1 MLNLVLLLAGFV
13 PLILGANWLVE
24 SASTIARKLKV
35 ADIVIGLTIVAF
47 GTSAPELVVNTFASV
62 AGNSD
67 IVLGNIV
74 GSNIF
79 NVLAILGISSLI
91 YPLVVK
97 SGTTWSEIPLSLL
110 SALAVLVMANDRLL
124 DGNSNSVLTR
134 VDGILLLFFF
144 LIFIAYTIKLARG
157 GMLEEEIPA
166 KKYSMPCALL
176 LLLAGLVLL
185 VVGGRVIVHF
195 AVLLARD
202 AGIPERIIAIT
213 IVSIGTSL
221 PELATSIVAAL
232 KKNVDIAIGNVV
244 GSNIF
249 NIFFILGISA
259 VINPVSIHAQS
270 NLDLLVNIGASLLLF
285 AFIFTGKGRKIERW
299 EGGIF
304 IAAYVAYCVVLISG
318 A

>member
-1 MLNLVLLLAGFV
+1 MLNLLFLLAGFI

-35 ADIVIGLTIVAF
+35 PDLVIGLTIVAF
-47 GTSAPELVVNTFASV
+47 GTSAPELVVNTFASA
-62 AGNSD
+62 AGNSE
-67 IVLGNIV
+67 IVLGNII

-79 NVLAILGISSLI
+79 NVLAILGIASLI
-91 YPLVVK
+91 YPLAVK
-97 SGTTWSEIPLSLL
+97 TSTTWSEIPLSLL
-110 SALAVLVMANDRLL
+110 AAAAVLVMANDSFLN
-124 DGNSNSVLTR
+124 GAGVSTLTR
-134 VDGILLLFFF
+134 GDGILLLLFF
-144 LIFIAYTIKLARG
+144 LIFIAYTIKLARNG
-157 GMLEEEIPA
+157 QSDEEIPV
-166 KKYSMPCALL
+166 KKYSIPIALILL
-176 LLLAGLVLL
+176 LTGLVLL

-249 NIFFILGISA
+249 NIFFILGLSA
-259 VINPVSIHAQS
+259 VINPVSIQTWS
-270 NLDLLVNIGASLLLF
+270 NMDLLVNFGSSILLF
-285 AFIFTGKGRKIERW
+285 IFIFTGRGRKIERW
-299 EGGIF
+299 EGGILL
-304 IAAYVAYCVVLISG
+304 AAYIAYCTVLIRG
-318 A
+318 I